1 MKVNIRY
8 TVDLEEVLDEMSE
21 LYYKSADKLLRNV
34 DIYDSFLEN
43 GFSETQVGQVIDALE
58 HKLNCYT
65 DHQTRIAEI
74 LNILRG
80 YQGIKNGSIQPP
92 PEQVNEG
99 EDAQY

>member
-8 TVDLEEVLDEMSE
+8 TVDLEEVLEEMSD
-21 LYYKSADKLLRNV
+21 LYYKSADKLERHV
-34 DIYDSFLEN
+34 KIYDSFLDN
-43 GFSETQVGQVIDALE
+43 GFSETQVEQVINALE
-58 HKLNCYT
+58 HKLICYS
-65 DHQTRIAEI
+65 DHQTKIAEI

-99 EDAQY
+99 EDA